1 MITPDTKDWTWVLR
15 TPCPECGFDAGTFS
29 REDVPALLRANAEGW
44 RRALAEPDVRER
56 PAPDKWSTLEYGCH
70 VRDVCRIYLERLRL
84 ILTEDGPLFP
94 DWNQDAT
101 AIEDRYETQDPRV
114 VADELTTA
122 ASRLAEAFAQV
133 SGEQWQRPGTR
144 SDGAQFTTDTFA
156 RYFIHDPLHHLW
168 DVTGQRAG

>member
-1 MITPDTKDWTWVLR
+1 M
-15 TPCPECGFDAGTFS
+15 
-29 REDVPALLRANAEGW
+29 
-44 RRALAEPDVRER
+44 
-56 PAPDKWSTLEYGCH
+56 
-70 VRDVCRIYLERLRL
+70 RDVCRIYLERLRL